1 MSSDFK
7 PVLVRDSRLN
17 DITSQVDIAVPQGAE
32 RSTFQRFS
40 ASSSSTSNMSY
51 NIQPPSQ
58 STAVDRNVMI
68 RATVNSILRITNV
81 PDGVDA
87 FPYGDRLSF
96 QAFPLNS
103 IFVNSTATIN
113 DNSVSVNTSDIIS
126 PLLNMM
132 DTDELAKWKGSTP
145 YMLDRYQNLDDC
157 SDHSNNPMNAYNF
170 ASYDQHDIP
179 RGCHPLDSV
188 FVVHNINGGG
198 SDGSTI
204 STSLLDSWV
213 INISAT
219 FCEPLLCSPYLFH
232 SRYNEAALLGVSRMN
247 FVFTIDSQLKKFYS
261 CGYGSDVNITAELDQ
276 VTPFSNPE
284 ILLNFLTTQRTN
296 LLNPRNVLP
305 YSNIVNQSTAAA
317 NTPIMA
323 PGDTREISLNNI
335 TLDQVPGKIVIVAR
349 KAMSAQRITDAN
361 SYCVIQKITIGWSN
375 NQGILSGATMQD
387 LWRTSVANGCKQSWY
402 EFSGEVNIKQPP
414 GGAGPVYDYS
424 NKRLFTTG
432 SVLVLDPSRD
442 FSLPAYVTNGSL
454 GNYQLLVNLTIKNV
468 SNQTFAPEMSVITF
482 NDGIFVTDSGSS
494 SVSTGLLNQ
503 ALVVDTSTSQGQS
516 ALSSNV
522 YSRLRGGAISD
533 QIASALKH
541 LPMVRKMS
549 KEGSA
554 RSGGARS
561 GGERSYEK
569 KLDSLLM

>member
-17 DITSQVDIAVPQGAE
+17 DITSQVEVAVPQGAE
-32 RSTFQRFS
+32 RSTFQRFA

-68 RATVNSILRITNV
+68 RSTVNFILKVTNI
-81 PDGVDA
+81 PSGDDA
-87 FPYGDRLSF
+87 FPYGERVSF

-113 DNSVSVNTSDIIS
+113 DNSVSVNAADIIS
-126 PLLNMM
+126 PLLNLM

-145 YMLDRYQNLDDC
+145 YMIDRYQNLDDC
-157 SDHSNNPMNAYNF
+157 AGNFNNPMGGYGY

-179 RGCHPLDSV
+179 RGAHPLDGIFVNHIPSV
-188 FVVHNINGGG
+188 GVPDN
-198 SDGSTI
+198 STI
-204 STSLLDSWV
+204 STDLLDTWE

-247 FVFTIDSQLKKFYS
+247 FVFTIDSQLKKFLS
-261 CGYGSDVNITAELDQ
+261 CGYGNGAVVSASLDQ
-276 VTPFSNPE
+276 TTPFSNPE

-296 LLNPRNVLP
+296 LLNPKNVLP
-305 YSNIVNQSTAAA
+305 YCNIVNQSTAAA
-317 NTPIMA
+317 NTPLMA
-323 PGDTREISLNNI
+323 PGDIREISLNNI
-335 TLDQVPGKIVIVAR
+335 TLDQVPGKIIVVAR

-361 SYCVIQKITIGWSN
+361 SYCAIQRVTIGWSN
-375 NQGILSGATMQD
+375 TQGILSGATMQD
-387 LWRTSVANGCKQSWY
+387 LWRTSVANGSKQSWY
-402 EFSGEVNIKQPP
+402 EFSGEVNIKQAPLA
-414 GGAGPVYDYS
+414 AGPVYS
-424 NKRLFTTG
+424 NSVLYTSG

-454 GNYQLLVNLTIKNV
+454 GNYQLQINITIKNI
-468 SNQTFAPEMSVITF
+468 STQTYAPEMSVITF

-503 ALVVDTSTSQGQS
+503 ALVVDASTSQGQS

-541 LPMVRKMS
+541 LPMVRKMC

-561 GGERSYEK
+561 GGERSYEN

>member
-1 MSSDFK
+1 MSDFK
-7 PVLVRDSRLN
+7 PILVRDSRLN
-17 DITSQVDIAVPQGAE
+17 DITSQVEIAMPQGAE

-40 ASSSSTSNMSY
+40 ASSSSTSNMSF

-68 RATVNSILRITNV
+68 RSTVNSVLRITNV
-81 PDGVDA
+81 PVGVDA

-113 DNSVSVNTSDIIS
+113 DNSVSVNASDIIS

-145 YMLDRYQNLDDC
+145 YLLDRFQNLSDC
-157 SDHSNNPMNAYNF
+157 SGKLNNPMGAYGTSSF
-170 ASYDQHDIP
+170 DQHDIP
-179 RGCHPLDSV
+179 RGCHPLESV
-188 FVVHNINGGG
+188 NVVHTIQAGG
-198 SDGSTI
+198 SDASTI
-204 STSLLDSWV
+204 STNLLDTWV
-213 INISAT
+213 INVSAT

-261 CGYGSDVNITAELDQ
+261 CGYESTSNVQISAELDQ
-276 VTPFSNPE
+276 ITPFTNPE

-296 LLNPRNVLP
+296 LINPKNVLP
-305 YSNIVNQSTAAA
+305 YCNIVNQSTAAA
-317 NTPIMA
+317 NTPVML
-323 PGDTREISLNNI
+323 PGDIREISLNNI
-335 TLDQVPGKIVIVAR
+335 TLDQIPGKIVIVAR

-361 SYCVIQKITIGWSN
+361 SYCVIQRVAIGWSN

-387 LWRTSVANGCKQSWY
+387 LWRTSVANGSKQSWY
-402 EFSGEVNIKQPP
+402 EFSGLVNLKQVPTLL
-414 GGAGPVYDYS
+414 GPVYS
-424 NKRLFTTG
+424 NSPLSTTG

-454 GNYQLLVNLTIKNV
+454 GNYQLQIVLTVKNI
-468 SNQTFAPEMSVITF
+468 STQTFAPEMSVITF

-503 ALVVDTSTSQGQS
+503 ALVVDASTNQGQS

-541 LPMVRKMS
+541 LPMVRKVS

-561 GGERSYEK
+561 GGYKSYEN

>member
-17 DITSQVDIAVPQGAE
+17 DITSQVDVAVPQGAE
-32 RSTFQRFS
+32 RSTFQRFA

-68 RATVNSILRITNV
+68 RSTVNFIFKVTNI
-81 PDGVDA
+81 PLGDDA

-113 DNSVSVNTSDIIS
+113 DNAVSVNASDILS

-132 DTDELAKWKGSTP
+132 DADELAKWKGSTP
-145 YMLDRYQNLDDC
+145 YMIDRYQNLNDAPGNL
-157 SDHSNNPMNAYNF
+157 NNPMSSYGD
-170 ASYDQHDIP
+170 ASFDQHNMP
-179 RGCHPLDSV
+179 RGAHPLDSI
-188 FVVHNINGGG
+188 VVNHVPSAGVP
-198 SDGSTI
+198 DASTI
-204 STSLLDSWV
+204 STNILDTWE
-213 INISAT
+213 IHISAT

-247 FVFTIDSQLKKFYS
+247 FVFTIDSQLKKFLS
-261 CGYGSDVNITAELDQ
+261 CGYGNGAIVSADLDQ
-276 VTPFSNPE
+276 TTPFSNPE

-296 LLNPRNVLP
+296 LLNPRNVIP
-305 YSNIVNQSTAAA
+305 YCNIVNQSTAAA
-317 NTPIMA
+317 NTPIMP
-323 PGDTREISLNNI
+323 PGSVQDITLNNI

-361 SYCVIQKITIGWSN
+361 SYCVIQKVSIGWSN
-375 NQGILSGATMQD
+375 NQGIMSGATMQD
-387 LWRTSVANGCKQSWY
+387 LWRTSVANGSKQSWY
-402 EFSGEVNIKQPP
+402 EYSGAVNIKQV
-414 GGAGPVYDYS
+414 ATNGPTYS
-424 NKRLFTTG
+424 NRILYTTG

-442 FSLPAYVTNGSL
+442 FGLPAYVTNGSL
-454 GNYQLLVNLTIKNV
+454 GNYQLMINLTIRNV
-468 SNQTFAPEMSVITF
+468 STQQYAPEMSVITF
-482 NDGIFVTDSGSS
+482 NDGIFITDSGSS

-541 LPMVRKMS
+541 LPMVRKMC

-561 GGERSYEK
+561 GGGSSYQN
-569 KLDSLLM
+569 KLDSLLI